1 MQQILSTSY
10 STSCDS
16 CMFPPEM
23 ISPDSSLQGMFVFF
37 ICSLYHYRDFL
48 HAPPPVPFMMIPHFS
63 KFDLLL
69 LFILPNYF
77 LVILSSIFS
86 AFFLLSA
93 PCPVA
98 GGSRLGPSS
107 VSGKVTL
114 QLAARSIRGRS
125 LPGRATLT
133 SVPPLSLVQRYAP
146 AGSQM
151 LDWRWKVGGH
161 MISLF
166 LTF

>member
-1 MQQILSTSY
+1 
-10 STSCDS
+10 
-16 CMFPPEM
+16 M
-23 ISPDSSLQGMFVFF
+23 IPVCFHQRWSLLTARCRACLFSSSVPCITIEISSM
-37 ICSLYHYRDFL
+37 H
-48 HAPPPVPFMMIPHFS
+48 PPPVPFMMIPHFS

-69 LFILPNYF
+69 LFILPNYL